1 MKDKKIAIIGAGL
14 AGCEA
19 AWQLAKRGAAVDLYE
34 MRPVVK
40 TEAHRT
46 GDVAELVC
54 SNSLK
59 SEDVSNAH
67 GLLKAE
73 LQAAGSLL
81 VSCAKKSRIPAG
93 GALAVDRDLFSKKVR
108 EKLDELDNLT
118 IISKEVTSLE
128 EVTQAYDRTILA
140 TGPLTSEAL
149 ATELVKY
156 AGEDQLYFYDA
167 IAPVIYTDSIDM
179 NEAYLASRYGKGTDD
194 YINCPMNQAEYET
207 FIQDLLEAEKVPF
220 KNFEKAKHF
229 EGCLPIEV
237 MASRGTETLSY
248 GPMKPVG
255 LEHPKTGERPHAV
268 LQLRRENTDG
278 TMYNLVGCQ
287 TRMMW
292 PEQKRVFG
300 KIRGLQQCEF
310 ARYGSMHRNT
320 YVNAPT
326 QLSPSLAFNKIPGVY
341 LAGQITGVEGYMEST
356 AMGMWAAMNVVCDL
370 EEKDAPIV
378 DHTTMMGG
386 LVTYL
391 KTATSQNFQ
400 PMNSN
405 YGLIRPMIFPRKTPK
420 KDKRVKMA
428 EAALNRWEDILKEM
442 GW

>member
-1 MKDKKIAIIGAGL
+1 MGTKSVAIIGAGL

-19 AWQLAKRGAAVDLYE
+19 AWQLSKRGVKVDLFE
-34 MRPVVK
+34 MRPTLQ

-46 GDVAELVC
+46 GAVAELVC

-73 LQAAGSLL
+73 LEAAGSLL
-81 VSCAKKSRIPAG
+81 VASAKAARIPAG
-93 GALAVDRDLFSKKVR
+93 GALAVDRDLFSQKVR
-108 EKLDELDNLT
+108 EQLDEMENLN
-118 IISKEVTSLE
+118 IITQEVTSLE
-128 EVTQAYDRTILA
+128 VLSTSYDRTILA
-140 TGPLTSEAL
+140 TGPLTSHKL
-149 ATELVKY
+149 AEELVKY
-156 AGEDQLYFYDA
+156 TGEDQMYFYDA
-167 IAPVIYTDSIDM
+167 IAPVIYTESIDM
-179 NEAYLASRYGKGTDD
+179 DKAYLASRYGKGTDD
-194 YINCPMNQAEYET
+194 YINCPLSEEEYET
-207 FIQDLLEAEKVPF
+207 FIEDLLGAEKAPF
-220 KNFEKAKHF
+220 KDFEKAKHF

-237 MASRGTETLSY
+237 MAGRGAKTLSF

-268 LQLRRENTDG
+268 LQLRRENAEG

-287 TRMMW
+287 TRMKW

-300 KIRGLQQCEF
+300 KIRGLEKCEF

-320 YVNAPT
+320 YVNAPR
-326 QLSPSLAFNKIPGVY
+326 QLSPSLAFNKLPGVY

-356 AMGMWAAMNVVCDL
+356 AMGMWAAMNVYCDL
-370 EEKDAPIV
+370 QEKELPVI
-378 DHTTMMGG
+378 DHTTMIGG

-391 KTATSQNFQ
+391 KTSTSENFQ

-405 YGLIRPMIFPRKTPK
+405 FGLIRPISFPRKTPK
-420 KDKRVKMA
+420 KDKRTKMA
-428 EAALNRWEDILKEM
+428 EVALNRWDEILKLIE
-442 GW
+442 W